1 MNSKIKFVF
10 LALAATSKLA
20 AAGSVLPYSYT
31 IDTISSENCKKTAVE
46 ISNNNRALNEA
57 IAKNETCL
65 AGKILVTN
73 QKLIEVSPTCQYVL
87 SKNFYHDGKCKDVK
101 FHMKLSMQK
110 LNQLVQSGR
119 ECEAGEIIKQD
130 QDFLKQYPECK
141 LAK

>member
-1 MNSKIKFVF
+1 MNFKFIVVF
-10 LALAATSKLA
+10 LTLVIISKFA
-20 AAGSVLPYSYT
+20 AAGSVLPYAYD
-31 IDTISSENCKKTAVE
+31 IDTASSEDCKKTATE
-46 ISNNNRALNEA
+46 ISNNNRALNKA

-73 QKLIEVSPTCQYVL
+73 QKLMEVSPNCQYVL
-87 SKNFYHDGKCKDVK
+87 NKNYYTDGKCKDVK

-141 LAK
+141 VAK